1 MTTCIVVFRSKT
13 DLFSFINEFKRSGG
27 RIETVATP
35 KEAKIGC
42 GLSAKIEE
50 RYLSLA
56 VRLIKADD
64 YNSFFAIYK
73 VKKADGRI
81 STFRVF

>member
-13 DLFSFINEFKRSGG
+13 DLFSFINEFKRNGG

-56 VRLIKADD
+56 VNLIKADD

-73 VKKADGRI
+73 VKKTDGRI
-81 STFRVF
+81 STFRLF

>member
-56 VRLIKADD
+56 VSLIKAGD
-64 YNSFFAIYK
+64 YNSFFDIYK